1 MRLGKC
7 AARLAIGVVSAGCM
21 ADEPKDTRHLA
32 VLAVRA
38 EPPTGV
44 PGRAVT
50 FELLHSDEVA
60 PPAGGA
66 RTVEIAWLGGCHNP
80 AGGQYFDCYPG
91 LRSAV
96 ALLAPHVADTPAE
109 VLARAGA
116 GLGTGFGAAI
126 PEDIAARGY
135 GVSFVFFAVCAGELT
150 PAPDREDTVPLG
162 CQNADGKSLG
172 RAGFAVGFT
181 TVYTIPGVANR
192 NPVIDGIDF
201 DGVPLDESAC
211 AVDADCPSAGKE
223 RCHAP
228 SARCLPVLEPCAASG
243 CHRLA
248 ARIDPASAEPN
259 PLGAEGTREAL
270 ELRLIGPT
278 IDATRR
284 LHGNGTSFLDD
295 PSFPI
300 GGPPPGSAETLSV
313 WLIVRD
319 DRGGVAWTERT
330 FLVDSPE

>member
-1 MRLGKC
+1 
-7 AARLAIGVVSAGCM
+7 M

-32 VLAVRA
+32 VLGVRA

-60 PPAGGA
+60 PPAGA
-66 RTVEIAWLGGCHNP
+66 AHAAEVAWLGGCHNP
-80 AGGQYFDCYPG
+80 AGGQYFGCYPG

-96 ALLAPHVADTPAE
+96 ATLAPHVLDTPAE

-116 GLGTGFGAAI
+116 GLGTGFSTAI

-150 PAPDREDTVPLG
+150 PAPEREDTVPLD
-162 CQNADGKSLG
+162 CRNADGKSID

-181 TVYTIPGVANR
+181 TVYTIPGVTNH
-192 NPVIDGIDF
+192 NPVIDGVDF
-201 DGVPLDESAC
+201 DGVPLGEPAC
-211 AVDADCPSAGKE
+211 AADADCPPVGTLSE

-228 SARCLPVLEPCAASG
+228 SARCLPVLEPCAVSG

-248 ARIDPASAEPN
+248 ARIDPASAEPDS
-259 PLGAEGTREAL
+259 PAAAAGTRETL

-284 LHGNGTSFLDD
+284 LHGDGSSFVDD

-313 WLIVRD
+313 WLMVRD
-319 DRGGVAWTERT
+319 NRGGVAWTERT
-330 FLVDSPE
+330 FLVDPPG

>member
-1 MRLGKC
+1 
-7 AARLAIGVVSAGCM
+7 M
-21 ADEPKDTRHLA
+21 ADEPKDSGHLA

-44 PGRAVT
+44 PGGVVA

-66 RTVEIAWLGGCHNP
+66 RTLEVAWLGGCHNP
-80 AGGQYFDCYPG
+80 PGGQYFGCYPG

-96 ALLAPHVADTPAE
+96 TLLAPRVVDTPAE

-116 GLGTGFGAAI
+116 GLGQSFSAVI
-126 PEDIAARGY
+126 PENIAARGY
-135 GVSFVFFAVCAGELT
+135 GVSFAFFAVCAGELA
-150 PAPDREDTVPLG
+150 PAPNIEDSVPLG
-162 CQNADGKSLG
+162 CSDANGRSVD

-181 TVYTIPGVANR
+181 TVYTVPGLANR
-192 NPVIDGIDF
+192 NPIINGIDF
-201 DGVPLDESAC
+201 DGVPLDEPAC
-211 AVDADCPSAGKE
+211 AVDADCPTVGTV
-223 RCHAP
+223 
-228 SARCLPVLEPCAASG
+228 SARCHPPSPDPGGRCLRVLEPCAVSG

-248 ARIDPASAEPN
+248 ARIDPTSAEPDS
-259 PLGAEGTREAL
+259 LARVAGTRETL

-278 IDATRR
+278 LDATQR
-284 LHGNGTSFLDD
+284 LRGDGSSWLDD
-295 PSFPI
+295 PSFRI
-300 GGPPPGSAETLSV
+300 GGPPPGSGETFSV

-330 FLVDSPE
+330 FLAGPAG

>member
-1 MRLGKC
+1 MRLGRC
-7 AARLAIGVVSAGCM
+7 AALLASGVASAGCM
-21 ADEPKDTRHLA
+21 ADEPKDSSHLT

-44 PGRAVT
+44 PGQAVT
-50 FELLHSDEVA
+50 FELLHSDEVD
-60 PPAGGA
+60 PPAGSP
-66 RTVEIAWLGGCHNP
+66 RTLEIAWLGGCHNP

-91 LRSAV
+91 LRSA
-96 ALLAPHVADTPAE
+96 ARLLAQRLLDTPAE

-116 GLGTGFGAAI
+116 GLGTGFSTTI
-126 PEDIAARGY
+126 PVDITARGY

-150 PAPDREDTVPLG
+150 PAPDREDTVPLD
-162 CQNADGKSLG
+162 CLSANGKSID

-181 TVYTIPGVANR
+181 TVYTVPGVANH

-201 DGVPLDESAC
+201 DGVPLDESGC
-211 AVDADCPSAGKE
+211 AIDADCPSAGAE

-243 CHRLA
+243 CHRLT

-259 PLGAEGTREAL
+259 PLGAAGTRETL
-270 ELRLIGPT
+270 ELELVGPT

-284 LHGNGTSFLDD
+284 VRGDGSSFVDD
-295 PSFPI
+295 PSFRM

-313 WLIVRD
+313 WLLVRD

-330 FLVDSPE
+330 FLVDSPQ